1 MKRDPN
7 VSFGGRAG
15 GPTDE
20 NGNYYTFAHPRVIA
34 KDAWEIERAQ
44 QLALM
49 GGNLADEIAV
59 SLDGYYID
67 SFDKWQRYVNV
78 GEDNNPSIY
87 VQFYKGNLILTLGV
101 DDVVPK
107 VTIETNAAHYFYL
120 YDEETRIKKWKEYL
134 AADTPKWQA
143 KRKEAEDILRAK
155 GYTIDES
162 YIDAPLSKE
171 FLEWQQAEQPNSK

>member
-1 MKRDPN
+1 MK
-7 VSFGGRAG
+7 
-15 GPTDE
+15 
-20 NGNYYTFAHPRVIA
+20 NGNYYTFAHPRVTA

-44 QLALM
+44 QLALI

-78 GEDNNPSIY
+78 GEDNNPSIF
-87 VQFYKGNLILTLGV
+87 VQFYKGNLLLTLGV
-101 DDVVPK
+101 DSVVPDI
-107 VTIETNAAHYFYL
+107 TIETNTAHYFYL

-143 KRKEAEDILRAK
+143 KRKEAEDIL
-155 GYTIDES
+155 
-162 YIDAPLSKE
+162 
-171 FLEWQQAEQPNSK
+171 